1 MFFAVQILICPGGV
15 LRKNGLF
22 FVFLYCLTAFLLA
35 QEYEVSVTTISVW
48 IKATDGSGKPVSG
61 LTAADFEVYEDGKKM
76 MPTCFESTEV
86 QFDSVTTQTTPGNTE
101 ETEAPPEISAK
112 RIAIYVD
119 LYNTTEAEFSNL
131 QPRMEDFLKQIE
143 GKNWEVMLTELSPE
157 GILEV
162 VVPYT
167 KDLQSIRSSLQTLS
181 GSNRRD
187 MSSRVRIKDLSF
199 ILEHYLETRQ
209 ESVLQAAYAK
219 ADEYALDERN
229 SAEFSV
235 ESLRGFTDYLAKTNS
250 EVHTVILFI
259 SGGINIDPGRVY
271 YEMIDKAVGSERA
284 SFMNTDHGRNMDVLS
299 MIKKSVGQLNR
310 QNITVYA
317 VNSRGMYTPDNTGF
331 DQRTVVDDPSL
342 LHDFQDSMSQIAEE
356 TGGLSFQ
363 NSQNFKVGFDQVLM
377 DLGQQYLVC
386 YNPPEHK
393 KSGQYHKIKVSCKKK
408 GVDLRYRKGYLD

>member
-1 MFFAVQILICPGGV
+1 MKKFISFS
-15 LRKNGLF
+15 LF
-22 FVFLYCLTAFLLA
+22 LCCLTALA

-48 IKATDGSGKPVSG
+48 IKATEGSGKPVAG

-76 MPTCFESTEV
+76 TPTCFESTNT
-86 QFDSVTTQTTPGNTE
+86 QFSTDSSTASNEETQTL
-101 ETEAPPEISAK
+101 PEIPAK
-112 RIAIYVD
+112 RIAIYLD
-119 LYNTTEAEFSNL
+119 LYNTTNAEFSNL
-131 QPRMEDFLKQIE
+131 KPRMEDFLKQIE
-143 GKNWEVMLTELSPE
+143 GKNWEAMFTELSSD
-157 GILEV
+157 GMLEV

-167 KDLQSIRSSLQTLS
+167 KDLQSIRSAIDLAS
-181 GSNRRD
+181 GSNKRD
-187 MSSRVRIKDLSF
+187 MNSRVRIKDLSF
-199 ILEHYLETRQ
+199 ILEHYLETKQ

-219 ADEYALDERN
+219 ADEYVLDERN

-235 ESLRGFTDYLAKTNS
+235 NSLQEFTNYLAKKDS
-250 EVHTVILFI
+250 GVHTIVLFV

-284 SFMNTDHGRNMDVLS
+284 LFMNTERGRNLDVLS
-299 MIKKSVGQLNR
+299 LIKKSVGQLNR

-331 DQRTVVDDPSL
+331 DQRTGVDDPSL

-363 NSQNFKVGFDQVLM
+363 NSQNFKVGFDQVLT
-377 DLGQQYLVC
+377 DLAQQYLIC

-393 KSGQYHKIKVSCKKK
+393 KPGQYHKIKVSCKRK

>member
-1 MFFAVQILICPGGV
+1 MK
-15 LRKNGLF
+15 KNVLF

-76 MPTCFESTEV
+76 TATCFESTEV
-86 QFDSVTTQTTPGNTE
+86 QFEADSAATSESDE
-101 ETEAPPEISAK
+101 ETENVPEIRAK
-112 RIAIYVD
+112 RIAIYLD
-119 LYNTTEAEFSNL
+119 LYNTTEAEYSNIE
-131 QPRMEDFLKQIE
+131 PRMEDFLKQID

-157 GILEV
+157 GILGV

-167 KDLQSIRSSLQTLS
+167 KDLQSIRSSLQTIS
-181 GSNRRD
+181 GSNIRD
-187 MSSRVRIKDLSF
+187 MSSRVRIKELSF
-199 ILEHYLETRQ
+199 ILEQYLQ
-209 ESVLQAAYAK
+209 KPHPSLLQAAYAK
-219 ADEYALDERN
+219 ADKFALDERS
-229 SAEFSV
+229 SAQFSI
-235 ESLRGFTDYLAKTNS
+235 ESLREFTAYLAKKDS
-250 EVHTVILFI
+250 GVHTVVLFV
-259 SGGINIDPGRVY
+259 SGGINIYPGRVY
-271 YEMIDKAVGSERA
+271 YEMIQKAAGGSGSRGMF
-284 SFMNTDHGRNMDVLS
+284 SGGDRNNDLDVLG

-331 DQRTVVDDPSL
+331 DQRTTVDDPSL

-363 NSQNFKVGFDQVLM
+363 NSQNFKVGFDQVLT
-377 DLGQQYLVC
+377 DLGQQYLIC